1 MLHARTIGCARQP
14 LRKPTKPT
22 KKPND
27 FAPLQAY
34 PVGMDDEGDPQPST
48 QLVVIGASAGG
59 VEALSTL
66 VATLSP
72 SLAAPIVV
80 AQHLDPSRL
89 SHLETIL
96 GRRSSVP
103 VRTVRDR
110 EQLQNGIVY
119 VVPADHH
126 VEIRDHVVSIQA
138 ETGRSRPLPSI
149 DRLLASAA
157 ESYGDQLIA
166 VILTGLGSDGADG
179 ARQVKAMGG
188 TVVIQNPQTAAHPDM
203 PLSLAPTTV
212 DIVAELE
219 AIGPL
224 LTDLLAGTYAPA
236 LPDDDRRLRGL
247 LEQVRT
253 RSGIDFSTYKEPT
266 IRRRLQRRML
276 DTNCTTLEEYV
287 RYLRR
292 HAEEYDRL
300 ASSFLIKVTDFFR
313 DADLFNHLR
322 EQVLPGLIAEARTHG
337 NELRLWSAGCATGEE
352 PYTLAILVSELVGD
366 QLEQFTVRIFA
377 TDLDAG
383 AVAFARR
390 GIYPNSAL
398 KNMPTALRDRY
409 LSRLD
414 SAWEVRKQV
423 RGMVIFGQHDL
434 GQRAPFPRIDL
445 VLCRNVL
452 IYFTP
457 ELQRRALQLFA
468 FALRDGGFLVLGKA
482 ETTSPLPEHFTLVQ
496 SRLKI
501 FRRQGQRVLI
511 PPSRIRDSAPDPSV
525 GSPTVR
531 PTLTGMERE
540 VPRAHA
546 RRVGTTTSGERAEQV
561 LVGLPIGIVVVDRNY
576 DVQTINVAARRLL
589 GIHTPGVG
597 GDVVHLAYRPLAES
611 LRDAIDTAVRG
622 EPYRT
627 VHEVASLP
635 DTPGVRR
642 FFEISAFLPPL
653 LNAPDVQPDSIVLV
667 VEDVTERVQE
677 AREHAAAL
685 ADTQGR
691 ADRTQKLLDESTRM
705 VRDLQKANQDLAVAN
720 TGLRSANE
728 ELLVG
733 NEEAMAAMEEI
744 ETLNE
749 EQQATNEELE
759 TLNEELQATVEELNA
774 TNDDLEARTL
784 ELQDHAASQ
793 AALMSTLEEERQR
806 LDAVLASMSD
816 AVMVVDKEGE
826 LLMTNAAFKERFGD
840 ALPPLLDGSG
850 RRLPARA
857 HPARRAGHGETF
869 TLPFTVQREDGSRW
883 WFEASGQEL
892 RTRGVVGGVVVLRDV
907 TERSL
912 RHLQEE
918 FVALAGHELRTPLT
932 ALRGSLQLAMRAS
945 GSDAADKR
953 SHYLDLALTQATL
966 LGDLIQDLRDVVRVQ
981 SGLLTVEREQLDLV
995 QVVSEAVDL
1004 ARPLSLDQDIR
1015 LDAPT
1020 APLNVSGDRR
1030 RLQQVLLN
1038 LIANGI
1044 EHGSSERGLD
1054 VRLHGDATEIVLEV
1068 TDYGTGIPAE
1078 ERERVFERFYRGDDH
1093 VTGNGLGVG
1102 LFLVKAIVSAHDGT
1116 IHVDSTDGQG
1126 STFTI
1131 RLPLQQEPQ

>member
-1 MLHARTIGCARQP
+1 
-14 LRKPTKPT
+14 
-22 KKPND
+22 
-27 FAPLQAY
+27 
-34 PVGMDDEGDPQPST
+34 
-48 QLVVIGASAGG
+48 
-59 VEALSTL
+59 
-66 VATLSP
+66 
-72 SLAAPIVV
+72 
-80 AQHLDPSRL
+80 
-89 SHLETIL
+89 
-96 GRRSSVP
+96 
-103 VRTVRDR
+103 
-110 EQLQNGIVY
+110 
-119 VVPADHH
+119 
-126 VEIRDHVVSIQA
+126 
-138 ETGRSRPLPSI
+138 
-149 DRLLASAA
+149 
-157 ESYGDQLIA
+157 
-166 VILTGLGSDGADG
+166 
-179 ARQVKAMGG
+179 
-188 TVVIQNPQTAAHPDM
+188 
-203 PLSLAPTTV
+203 
-212 DIVAELE
+212 
-219 AIGPL
+219 
-224 LTDLLAGTYAPA
+224 
-236 LPDDDRRLRGL
+236 
-247 LEQVRT
+247 
-253 RSGIDFSTYKEPT
+253 
-266 IRRRLQRRML
+266 
-276 DTNCTTLEEYV
+276 
-287 RYLRR
+287 
-292 HAEEYDRL
+292 
-300 ASSFLIKVTDFFR
+300 
-313 DADLFNHLR
+313 
-322 EQVLPGLIAEARTHG
+322 
-337 NELRLWSAGCATGEE
+337 
-352 PYTLAILVSELVGD
+352 
-366 QLEQFTVRIFA
+366 
-377 TDLDAG
+377 
-383 AVAFARR
+383 
-390 GIYPNSAL
+390 
-398 KNMPTALRDRY
+398 MPTGLRDRY

-468 FALRDGGFLVLGKA
+468 FALREGGFLVLGKA

-511 PPSRIRDSAPDPSV
+511 PPSRIRDSAPEPSA
-525 GSPTVR
+525 GSPSVR

-540 VPRAHA
+540 VARAHA
-546 RRVGTTTSGERAEQV
+546 RRVGTATSAERAEQV

-597 GDVVHLAYRPLAES
+597 GDVVHLAHRPLAEP
-611 LRDAIDTAVRG
+611 LRDAIDAAAVRG
-622 EPYRT
+622 EPHRT
-627 VHEVASLP
+627 VHEIISLP
-635 DTPGVRR
+635 DTPGVAR

-667 VEDVTERVQE
+667 VEDVTEREQQ
-677 AREHAAAL
+677 ARLRATAL
-685 ADTQGR
+685 ADLQSR
-691 ADRTQKLLDESTRM
+691 ADQTQKLLDESTRT
-705 VRDLQKANQDLAVAN
+705 VRELQQANQDLAVAN

-784 ELQDHAASQ
+784 ELQDQAASQ
-793 AALMSTLEEERQR
+793 AALMSALEEERQR
-806 LDAVLASMSD
+806 LDTVLASMSD

-869 TLPFTVQREDGSRW
+869 TMPFIVQRDDGSRW

-892 RTRGVVGGVVVLRDV
+892 RTRGAVGGVVVLRDV

-932 ALRGSLQLAMRAS
+932 ALRGSLQLAIRAS
-945 GSDAADKR
+945 GSGAEDKR
-953 SHYLDLALTQATL
+953 SHYLDLALLQATL

-981 SGLLTVEREQLDLV
+981 SGLLAIEHKQLDLV
-995 QVVSEAVDL
+995 QVVTEAVDL
-1004 ARPLSLDQDIR
+1004 ARPLSQDQDIR

-1020 APLNVSGDRR
+1020 APLRVSGDRR

-1044 EHGSSERGLD
+1044 EHGSSDRGLD
-1054 VRLHGDATEIVLEV
+1054 VRLHGDGTEIVLEV
-1068 TDYGTGIPAE
+1068 ADYGPGIPAE
-1078 ERERVFERFYRGDDH
+1078 QRERVFERFYRADDH
-1093 VTGNGLGVG
+1093 IAGNGLGVG

-1126 STFTI
+1126 STFII